1 MTDEQEGVVV
11 LFPENFPDWALS
23 PEERHAKRR
32 LRLVEEAGAD
42 ALDDDEPGWTSSSA
56 RD

>member
-1 MTDEQEGVVV
+1 MTDEQEGLVV

-23 PEERHAKRR
+23 PEERRAKRK
-32 LRLVEEAGAD
+32 LRLVEPGDGEHDPA
-42 ALDDDEPGWTSSSA
+42 DDD